1 MNQEK
6 ADKYDTD
13 KAIAIYNIVI
23 CLSQLNI
30 KIIEG
35 KDKIKDKQA
44 VLKAKYSQVLPA
56 EYRQNV
62 KALNDFKIDQE
73 MTINDTWTTI
83 SELRRK
89 IVNSKPALRANYSED
104 VMFEILTQVLLS
116 EYDIIVNIL
125 NY

>member
-30 KIIEG
+30 EIIEG

-44 VLKAKYSQVLPA
+44 VLKAKYSQVLLA
-56 EYRQNV
+56 EHRQNV
-62 KALNDFKIDQE
+62 KALNDFKID
-73 MTINDTWTTI
+73 
-83 SELRRK
+83 
-89 IVNSKPALRANYSED
+89 
-104 VMFEILTQVLLS
+104 
-116 EYDIIVNIL
+116 
-125 NY
+125 